1 MIQHHK
7 NTKHTWSNVEVMF
20 NNENIALPKRDSAVP
35 SAPCKCWTLLRSF
48 FGFPGAVKWAL
59 DCGPHNRWDDPSRT
73 ADLLPSFT
81 PWPLA
86 GERFTSDPEAQSALL
101 LVGRVRHL
109 HVLPPEELGFR
120 DPERV
125 ERGAENHAII
135 VICLPPPANC
145 IHYPTLH
152 YATLHCTTF
161 HYITLHYVPLRYLTY
176 IHKYIDIFFR
186 DPDLQQYTHYS
197 M

>member
-1 MIQHHK
+1 
-7 NTKHTWSNVEVMF
+7 MF
-20 NNENIALPKRDSAVP
+20 NNETIALPKRNSAVP

-59 DCGPHNRWDDPSRT
+59 DCGPHHRWDDPSRT

-86 GERFTSDPEAQSALL
+86 VERFTSDPETQAALL

-135 VICLPPPANC
+135 VICLSISAISNRTRVASILFSKSRSNQPSLAPNLFDN
-145 IHYPTLH
+145 HLFLSNLSTDLLVYNHEQKEWEL
-152 YATLHCTTF
+152 
-161 HYITLHYVPLRYLTY
+161 YIY
-176 IHKYIDIFFR
+176 IHTYVCAYL
-186 DPDLQQYTHYS
+186 PNYMVS
-197 M
+197 GG